1 MSSVVNI
8 AACLPE
14 IAARRP
20 DDVAISHPIGST
32 AGGGIE
38 YRRVTYRQLNEE
50 SDAIA
55 RGLSAR
61 GIGRGVRAVLM
72 VPPGPD
78 FFALAFA
85 MAKAGVVPVV
95 IDPGIGRKHLKA
107 CIDEAEP
114 FAFIGVPRA
123 LAARKLFGWGRKTLK
138 AFVSIGG
145 RWPGAIRSLAV
156 PGAPVLA
163 ETQADETAAILFT
176 SGSTGPP
183 KGVVYTH
190 GNFAAQIESLR
201 SIAGLGADEIDL
213 PTFAPFA
220 LFDPALG
227 MSTVV
232 PQMDFSRPARAD
244 PARLVA
250 AIAQERVTNMFCS
263 PAILARLARFGA
275 RLPSLR
281 RVICAGAPVPVKVL
295 RSFSSL
301 LADGAQV
308 LTPYGATEALPV
320 SNVGSARL
328 LAETR
333 LGTCVGRPAPG
344 VELAIVPI
352 VDGPISQVL
361 PMQAGEIG
369 EIAVRGAA
377 VTRSYWRRPTATALA
392 KIAAADGTFWHRMGD
407 AGFVDSSGD
416 LWFCGRKSQRVVAGG
431 ATLFTDPCEA
441 VFNAHP
447 KVRRSALVG
456 ARVRGALIPVVC
468 IESEDPGPSA
478 SELRALAL
486 EHPQTAMLETFL
498 FHQSFPVDA
507 RHNAK
512 IRREELAVWAARRL
526 SKALS

>member
-20 DDVAISHPIGST
+20 DDVAISHPIGSLP
-32 AGGGIE
+32 GGGIR
-38 YRRVTYRQLNEE
+38 YRRVTYRQLDEE
-50 SDAIA
+50 SSAMA
-55 RGLSAR
+55 RGLISN

-114 FAFIGVPRA
+114 EAFVGIPRA
-123 LAARKLFGWGRKTLK
+123 HAARALFGWGKRTLRKLVSVGGPWPFALRLPTL
-138 AFVSIGG
+138 
-145 RWPGAIRSLAV
+145 

-163 ETQADETAAILFT
+163 ETLAGETAAILFT

-190 GNFAAQIESLR
+190 GNFAAQIEILR
-201 SIAGLGADEIDL
+201 GIAGLGAGEIDL

-232 PQMDFSRPARAD
+232 PQMDFSRPARVD

-250 AIAQERVTNMFCS
+250 AIRQEKVTNMFCS
-263 PAILARLARFGA
+263 PAVLDRLARFGA

-281 RVICAGAPVPVKVL
+281 RVICAGAPVQRKVL
-295 RSFSSL
+295 RNFSL
-301 LADGAQV
+301 LLTDGAQV

-320 SNVGSARL
+320 ANVGSARL
-328 LAETR
+328 LAEAR
-333 LGTCVGRPAPG
+333 PGTCVGRPVPG
-344 VELAIVPI
+344 VEVAII
-352 VDGPISQVL
+352 PISDAPLADVVRIS
-361 PMQAGEIG
+361 AGEIG

-377 VTRSYWRRPTATALA
+377 VTRSYWNRPEAMALA
-392 KIAAADGTFWHRMGD
+392 KISAPDGTFWHRMGD
-407 AGFVDSSGD
+407 AGYVDSSGD
-416 LWFCGRKSQRVVAGG
+416 LWFCGRKSQRVVLAGG
-431 ATLFTDPCEA
+431 TTLFTDPCEA

-456 ARVRGALIPVVC
+456 VRGAPVMC
-468 IESEDPGPSA
+468 IELEEPGVA
-478 SELRALAL
+478 VDELQALAARHGL
-486 EHPQTAMLETFL
+486 PLQTFL
-498 FHQSFPVDA
+498 FHPSFPVDA

-512 IRREELAVWAARRL
+512 IRREELAAWASTRL
-526 SKALS
+526 A

>member
-1 MSSVVNI
+1 MTEVVNI
-8 AACLPE
+8 AACLPG
-14 IAARRP
+14 IASRRP
-20 DDVAISHPIGST
+20 DDVAISHPVATLSN
-32 AGGGIE
+32 GGIA
-38 YRRVTYRQLNEE
+38 YRRVTYRQLDEE
-50 SDAIA
+50 SNAIA
-55 RGLSAR
+55 RGLIAR

-72 VPPGPD
+72 VPPGPE

-114 FAFIGVPRA
+114 LAFIGIPRA
-123 LAARKLFGWGRKTLK
+123 QAARILLRWGRRTLRHFISVGK
-138 AFVSIGG
+138 
-145 RWPGAIRSLAV
+145 RWPGSLAL

-163 ETQADETAAILFT
+163 ETLAGETAAILFT

-190 GNFAAQIESLR
+190 GNFAAQIEALR
-201 SIAGLGADEIDL
+201 RIAGLGADEIDL

-232 PQMDFSRPARAD
+232 PQMDFSRPARVD

-250 AIAQERVTNMFCS
+250 AIQQERVTNMFCS
-263 PAILARLARFGA
+263 PAVLARLAQFGA
-275 RLPSLR
+275 RLPTLR
-281 RVICAGAPVPVKVL
+281 RVVCAGAPVPRRVL
-295 RSFSSL
+295 ERFSSL
-301 LADGAQV
+301 LEGGAQV

-328 LAETR
+328 LGETR
-333 LGTCVGRPAPG
+333 LGTCVGQAAPS

-352 VDGPISQVL
+352 SDGQLTELRPL
-361 PMQAGEIG
+361 PAGEIG
-369 EIAVRGAA
+369 EIAVRGPA
-377 VTRSYWRRPTATALA
+377 VTRSYWKRPQATALA
-392 KIAAADGTFWHRMGD
+392 KITAADGTFWHRMGD
-407 AGFVDSSGD
+407 VGYLDAAND
-416 LWFCGRKSQRVVAGG
+416 LWYCGRKSQRVVIGG

-456 ARVRGALIPVVC
+456 ARGRPVVC
-468 IESEDPGPSA
+468 IELEEPGVTVA
-478 SELRALAL
+478 ELRELASR
-486 EHPQTAMLETFL
+486 HPETAMLETFL
-498 FHQSFPVDA
+498 FHKSFPVDA

-512 IRREELAVWAARRL
+512 IRREELAIWAAQRL